1 MTNSVKIIG
10 ITLGVIAISALP
22 IWMNF
27 STKLV
32 YNPSASAPIGYYW
45 VDGIAA
51 NTKLKIG
58 SYVVITTP
66 SKYKLM
72 AAKRHYLPINVPL
85 IKKVVALSGD
95 EICRQHQTVF
105 INGKP
110 VAEALIADTS
120 GRKLPSWLGCFVL
133 KGDEFFALMD
143 AKDSFDGRYFGALKT
158 KNIIG
163 IAIILFE
170 TSP

>member
-1 MTNSVKIIG
+1 MINSAKIIG
-10 ITLGVIAISALP
+10 ITLAAIALSALP

-32 YNPSASAPIGYYW
+32 YNPSASSPIGYYW
-45 VDGIAA
+45 VTEFDG
-51 NTKLKIG
+51 NSELKIG
-58 SYVVITTP
+58 SHVIIPTP
-66 SKYKLM
+66 IQYRLM

-110 VAEALIADTS
+110 VAVALIADKK
-120 GRKLPSWLGCFVL
+120 GRKLPAWTGCFVL
-133 KGDEFFALMD
+133 KNDEFFALMD
-143 AKDSFDGRYFGALKT
+143 ANDSFDGRYFGALKT
-158 KNIIG
+158 ENIIG
-163 IAIILFE
+163 TATFIW
-170 TSP
+170 

>member
-1 MTNSVKIIG
+1 MINSVKIVV
-10 ITLGVIAISALP
+10 ITLGAIALSALP

-45 VDGIAA
+45 VTEFDG
-51 NTKLKIG
+51 NSELKIG
-58 SYVVITTP
+58 SHVVIPTP
-66 SKYKLM
+66 IQYRLM

-95 EICRQHQTVF
+95 EICRQHQTVS

-110 VAEALIADTS
+110 VAVALIADKN
-120 GRKLPSWLGCFVL
+120 GRKLPSWTGCFVL
-133 KGDEFFALMD
+133 NNDEFFALMD
-143 AKDSFDGRYFGALKT
+143 ANDSFDGRYFGALKME
-158 KNIIG
+158 NIIG
-163 IAIILFE
+163 IATFIW
-170 TSP
+170 

>member
-1 MTNSVKIIG
+1 MINSVKIIG
-10 ITLGVIAISALP
+10 ITLGAIALSALP
-22 IWMNF
+22 IWMNI

-45 VDGIAA
+45 VDEINA
-51 NTKLKIG
+51 NTQLKIG
-58 SYVVITTP
+58 SFVVIPTP

-85 IKKVVALSGD
+85 IKKIVALSGD
-95 EICRQHQTVF
+95 EICRQHQTIF

-110 VAEALIADTS
+110 MAEALIADTS
-120 GRKLPSWLGCFVL
+120 GRKLPSWFGCFVL
-133 KGDEFFALMD
+133 KSEEFFALMD
-143 AKDSFDGRYFGALKT
+143 ANDSFDGRYFGALKT

-163 IAIILFE
+163 IASILFE

>member
-1 MTNSVKIIG
+1 MINSVKIVG
-10 ITLGVIAISALP
+10 ITLGAIALSALP

-45 VDGIAA
+45 VTEFDGDFE
-51 NTKLKIG
+51 LKIG
-58 SYVVITTP
+58 SHVVIPTP
-66 SKYKLM
+66 IQYRLM

-85 IKKVVALSGD
+85 IKEVVALSGD

-110 VAEALIADTS
+110 VAVALIADKKS
-120 GRKLPSWLGCFVL
+120 RKLPAWTGCFVL
-133 KGDEFFALMD
+133 KNDEFFALMD
-143 AKDSFDGRYFGALKT
+143 AKDSFDGRYLGALKT
-158 KNIIG
+158 ENIIG
-163 IAIILFE
+163 TATFIW
-170 TSP
+170 